1 MRIEPTRIPAVKL
14 IQPSVFKDERGFF
27 LETFQQSN
35 YAAEGIGPDFPQD
48 NLSGSRQGTLRG
60 LHFQIKHV
68 QGKLIQAVKGDV
80 FDVAVDLRR
89 SSANFGDWVGVLL
102 SAESHHQLWIPPGF
116 AHGFYVLS
124 DWAEV
129 YYKVTDV
136 YSPEHERTLRWN
148 DQHTGIEWP
157 LIDGL
162 APLVSEKDAAGLSF
176 TDIPS
181 FD

>member
-27 LETFQQSN
+27 LETFKRSN

-48 NLSGSRQGTLRG
+48 NHSGSQQGTLRG
-60 LHFQIKHV
+60 LHYQTEHV
-68 QGKLIQAVKGDV
+68 QGKLIQAVRGEV

-89 SSANFGDWVGVLL
+89 SSASFGQWVGVLL
-102 SAESHHQLWIPPGF
+102 NAESHNQLWIPPGF

-124 DWAEV
+124 NWAEV
-129 YYKVTDV
+129 YYKVTDF
-136 YSPEHERTLRWN
+136 YAPKYEHTLHWN
-148 DQHTGIEWP
+148 DLHTSIEWP

-162 APLVSEKDAAGLSF
+162 PPLVSDKDAAGLSF
-176 TDIPS
+176 TEIPT